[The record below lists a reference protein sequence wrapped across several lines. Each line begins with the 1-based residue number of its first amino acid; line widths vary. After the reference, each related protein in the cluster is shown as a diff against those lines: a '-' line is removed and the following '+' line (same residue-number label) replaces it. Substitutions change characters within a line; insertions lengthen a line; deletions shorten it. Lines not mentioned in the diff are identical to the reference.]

1 MAHTPMQ
8 GEAGGLLAEMSVM
21 LWPVNLIQY
30 AVALFEF
37 FA

>member
-1 MAHTPMQ
+1 MQ
-8 GEAGGLLAEMSVM
+8 GDAGGLLAEISVM